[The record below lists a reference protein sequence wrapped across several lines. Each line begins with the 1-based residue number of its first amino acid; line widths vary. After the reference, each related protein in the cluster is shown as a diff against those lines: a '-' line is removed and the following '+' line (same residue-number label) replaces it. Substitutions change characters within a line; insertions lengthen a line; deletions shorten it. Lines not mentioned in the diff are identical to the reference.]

1 MMAGMAAGAGVRRAV
16 ARLLVAAAV
25 VVVLGAA
32 YTGYAAW
39 RHREPVALPAPSGS
53 YAVGRVRYEWTD
65 TSRTDPLAP
74 RGGQPR
80 ELPVWLWYPAE
91 SGAGAGQAQAGQ
103 AAYAPGLW
111 RGVHLPSPIGLGET
125 DFRVVRTHS
134 REGAAAAGGRFPV
147 VVLEPGLGFSALQ
160 YTTLAEDLASHGY
173 VVAGVTETYSSN
185 HAVLHGRDVTATQA
199 GNPSD
204 FAGPHVPASQ
214 AVGDRLVG
222 VWSADA
228 RFAARRVADLA
239 DGPVARHVDGG
250 RVVYVGH
257 SFGGATALQACADD
271 PRCRGA
277 VDLDG
282 GEFGD
287 VVRGGLSVPLM
298 VMTHDGGECITGT
311 CTPGDAAGRA
321 DQRVARQLLGHPG
334 TRAWL
339 LSLAGTEHFN
349 FSDYGAY
356 RLAAPLRL
364 LLAVGSTDGR
374 RALVDTDAYVTGFV
388 GRVVDNHTSP
398 LLEGTRSLPGVT
410 LLAHP

>member
-1 MMAGMAAGAGVRRAV
+1 MMAGMAAGARTRRAV

-25 VVVLGAA
+25 LAVLATA

-39 RHREPVALPAPSGS
+39 RHRDPVALPAATGS
-53 YAVGRVRYEWTD
+53 YAVGRVRYEWAD

-74 RGGQPR
+74 RAGQPR
-80 ELPVWLWYPAE
+80 ELPVWLWYPAKP
-91 SGAGAGQAQAGQ
+91 GAGTGRAQAGH

-111 RGVHLPSPIGLGET
+111 RDVHLPAPVGLGET

-134 REGAAAAGGRFPV
+134 WEGADAAGGRFPV

-185 HAVLHGRDVTATQA
+185 HAVLHGRDVTATQS

-204 FAGPHVPASQ
+204 FAGTHMPASQ

-222 VWSADA
+222 IWSADA
-228 RFAARRVADLA
+228 RFVARRAADLA
-239 DGPVARHVDGG
+239 DGPVGGHVDGE

-287 VVRGGLSVPLM
+287 VVDRGLSVPLM
-298 VMTHDGGECITGT
+298 VVTHDGGECITGR
-311 CTPGDAAGRA
+311 CTPGDAADRA
-321 DQRVARQLLGHPG
+321 DQRVARQLVDHHG

-339 LSLAGTEHFN
+339 LTLAGTEHFN

-356 RLAAPLRL
+356 QLAAPLRL
-364 LLAVGSTDGR
+364 LLAVGSADGRQALDDTDGYVS
-374 RALVDTDAYVTGFV
+374 AFVDHVTGR
-388 GRVVDNHTSP
+388 GTSP
-398 LLEGTRSLPGVT
+398 LLDGTRSIPGVR